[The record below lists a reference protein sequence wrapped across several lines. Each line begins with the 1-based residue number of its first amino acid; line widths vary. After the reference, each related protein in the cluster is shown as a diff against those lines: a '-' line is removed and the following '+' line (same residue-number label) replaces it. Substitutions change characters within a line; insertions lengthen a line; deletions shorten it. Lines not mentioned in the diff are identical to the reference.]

1 MLERTYHKIVIFFF
15 TCAPLLQG
23 NSIYTSILNC
33 ISFQGNLDHSL
44 HVLYLHKFFF
54 FFLTMGNSLYRNIL
68 LVKISLPTKTF
79 RSSVIK
85 YSTVILFLFTVKLL
99 LPVTPTR
106 AETPSVISHVITYC
120 SDQLCDKV
128 WMEANAGDSLVY
140 LSRQIGRFVRFAF
153 ESLSWKELVDR

>member
-1 MLERTYHKIVIFFF
+1 MLETTYHKIVIFFF
-15 TCAPLLQG
+15 YLYPFASGQQ
-23 NSIYTSILNC
+23 YTPILNC

-54 FFLTMGNSLYRNIL
+54 FFLTMGNSLYRSIL
-68 LVKISLPTKTF
+68 LVKISLPTKIF

-120 SDQLCDKV
+120 SDHLCDKV